1 MARSAPKPVTD
12 DKAPAAT
19 KPRARAAAAM
29 RTEDLVALLELGGH
43 AQRAEGRIVQIF
55 EVACRLFA
63 LKGFDGVSMRDIAQ
77 ECGISKAT
85 LYHYFPD
92 KDSLLRPL
100 AMGVTKALYLHVAK
114 ADDPALSAS
123 ERLRRCV
130 GETARFFER
139 HRWAWIASSTNF
151 WNDPQVRARRERIG
165 WRDRYER
172 LVREILE
179 AGVAAGE
186 IRDIDVPVAG
196 RMILGAVNWM
206 SRWYDPKGALPAT
219 DIALRFCDM
228 VLGGI
233 LAPAKRT
240 TRRSAPRTA
249 QPA

>member
-1 MARSAPKPVTD
+1 MPDGDELGFLTRI
-12 DKAPAAT
+12 PAA
-19 KPRARAAAAM
+19 ASAAEAAVEIGRAAQ
-29 RTEDLVALLELGGH
+29 RQGTPFWFIGGVVPPGH
-43 AQRAEGRIVQIF
+43 PILPSFR
-55 EVACRLFA
+55 
-63 LKGFDGVSMRDIAQ
+63 
-77 ECGISKAT
+77 
-85 LYHYFPD
+85 H
-92 KDSLLRPL
+92 
-100 AMGVTKALYLHVAK
+100 HNW
-114 ADDPALSAS
+114 PA
-123 ERLRRCV
+123 
-130 GETARFFER
+130 
-139 HRWAWIASSTNF
+139 
-151 WNDPQVRARRERIG
+151 G